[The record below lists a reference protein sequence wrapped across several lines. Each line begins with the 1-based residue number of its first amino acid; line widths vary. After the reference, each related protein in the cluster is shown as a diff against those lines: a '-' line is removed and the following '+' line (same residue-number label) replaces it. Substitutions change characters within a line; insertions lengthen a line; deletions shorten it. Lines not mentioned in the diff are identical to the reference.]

1 MARDFGAQWLTEVI
15 QKTILQQYRHS
26 KVRPGGSENGRS

>member
-15 QKTILQQYRHS
+15 QKAILKQYRHP